1 MTSRV
6 IKNIRTIRIEKN
18 YSQEYMSLELKI
30 SQSYYGRIE
39 NGKCK
44 LDLKLLFRIA
54 DVLEINFENL
64 FKEDLKVL
72 IKEEKMIKKRQAS
85 LKWGCKRN
93 IRAPGKRT
101 DYPQCM
107 SKIKQVVAA
116 NEQLSRFPAMKRFY
130 HKPITN
136 YEGTYDKNKI
146 AKRQCF

>member
-72 IKEEKMIKKRQAS
+72 IKEEKMLKKSGLSQKLVDQYELRIS
-85 LKWGCKRN
+85 DLKQE
-93 IRAPGKRT
+93 I
-101 DYPQCM
+101 
-107 SKIKQVVAA
+107 
-116 NEQLSRFPAMKRFY
+116 NELKEKLKRF
-130 HKPITN
+130 
-136 YEGTYDKNKI
+136 E
-146 AKRQCF
+146 RFF